1 MKEVVV
7 AMEAVDLQA
16 KQMKEQS
23 LELKKEG
30 PLFVHKVVQKS
41 PFKSPK
47 KSTKWSGNKRY
58 YQCDQAGHYGRD
70 KCCSSRQV
78 DCSKCK
84 W

>member
-1 MKEVVV
+1 
-7 AMEAVDLQA
+7 MEAVDLQA

-47 KSTKWSGNKRY
+47 KSTKWSGNGRTISVIKRGIMVVINVA
-58 YQCDQAGHYGRD
+58 QLG
-70 KCCSSRQV
+70 K
-78 DCSKCK
+78 
-84 W
+84 